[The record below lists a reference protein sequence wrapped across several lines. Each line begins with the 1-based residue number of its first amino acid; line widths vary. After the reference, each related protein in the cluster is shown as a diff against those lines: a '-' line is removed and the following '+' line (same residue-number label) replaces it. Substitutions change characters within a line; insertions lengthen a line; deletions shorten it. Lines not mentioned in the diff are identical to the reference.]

1 MRAAFALL
9 AMGRPITMPPGVPA
23 ERVAAIRKAF
33 AETIQDPNVIAEAK
47 KIGIGLD
54 RGQSG
59 EQLQN
64 VVVKAYE
71 TPPSV
76 IERLKILKA
85 NR

>member
-1 MRAAFALL
+1 
-9 AMGRPITMPPGVPA
+9 VS
-23 ERVAAIRKAF
+23 AIRKAF
-33 AETIQDPNVIAEAK
+33 AETIRDPTVIAEAK
-47 KIGIGLD
+47 KTGIELD

-64 VVVKAYE
+64 VVLRAYE
-71 TPPSV
+71 TPPAV